1 MVSRKKLK
9 GKARKAVKAEAAAGG
24 RDVALSLYLS
34 KQLGLFLTGNNGNG
48 CTHGWDPNKYP
59 ADHDCNK
66 FIGGVFRTFVEST
79 KSGFTAGFVVNEAVS
94 FTHAIFPDVWSD
106 SASLEWIA
114 AAFISLGTFT
124 SIHTGDVFLCGAAMG
139 FSESLK
145 QHVACYHVGSQ
156 PLIYTAKIDD
166 LLWAEERRTISYLK
180 KRIPC
185 KCLNAKYKA
194 VKSLPK
200 MYTCCNTTCS
210 LLDNS
215 VNLSAMM
222 TCGGCRREHYCSEE
236 CQAAHWEDHRDACK
250 GWRKW
255 NAENC
260 TK

>member
-9 GKARKAVKAEAAAGG
+9 GKARKKAANTEAAAAGG
-24 RDVALSLYLS
+24 RDLALSFS
-34 KQLGLFLTGNNGNG
+34 TQIRRRPWE
-48 CTHGWDPNKYP
+48 CTHGWDLTEYP
-59 ADHDCNK
+59 TDHDCNK
-66 FIGGVFRTFVEST
+66 FIDEVVRIFAECEVSEGI
-79 KSGFTAGFVVNEAVS
+79 AGLAVDKALS
-94 FTHAIFPDVWSD
+94 FTRDIFPDVWND
-106 SASLEWIA
+106 SACLEWISS
-114 AAFISLGTFT
+114 AFVTIGT
-124 SIHTGDVFLCGAAMG
+124 IAIINGDVFICATAMG
-139 FSESLK
+139 FSESLN
-145 QHVACYHVGSQ
+145 QHVAFYYMGSQ
-156 PLIYTAKIDD
+156 PLMYVAKIVD
-166 LLWAEERRTISYLK
+166 LIWAEERRTISYLK

-185 KCLNAKYKA
+185 KCLNEKYKA

-200 MYTCCNTTCS
+200 MYTCCNKTCS
-210 LLDNS
+210 LPDRS